1 MTCRKNNELFCVR
14 FKKKKKNLL
23 KTANIFQQKK
33 EKEEKISKNYE

>member
-14 FKKKKKNLL
+14 FKKKKNLL